1 VLKPAALVFA
11 GAVLAAA
18 GAAHAQDAA
27 ALRLAPAA
35 ENTSSATHWY
45 QRFTTSN
52 GLTESITGE
61 TENDRSLPQAW
72 TMNQRWG
79 VTLDVREATR
89 IERLPEGGRGDQTSL
104 GAYYQ
109 FTPSVRVGTEF
120 SLESTQRPGASV
132 APQTNRDE
140 PQAGVRVES
149 AFRF

>member
-1 VLKPAALVFA
+1 MLKPAALVFA
-11 GAVLAAA
+11 GAVLAA
-18 GAAHAQDAA
+18 GAAHAQEPVTP
-27 ALRLAPAA
+27 RLAPSV
-35 ENTSSATHWY
+35 ENTASATPWY
-45 QRFTTSN
+45 QRFTTSS
-52 GLTESITGE
+52 GLTESVTGE
-61 TENDRSLPQAW
+61 TENDRDLPPAW

-109 FTPSVRVGTEF
+109 FTPRVRVGTEF

-132 APQTNRDE
+132 VPQVDSDE
-140 PQAGVRVES
+140 PRAGVRVES